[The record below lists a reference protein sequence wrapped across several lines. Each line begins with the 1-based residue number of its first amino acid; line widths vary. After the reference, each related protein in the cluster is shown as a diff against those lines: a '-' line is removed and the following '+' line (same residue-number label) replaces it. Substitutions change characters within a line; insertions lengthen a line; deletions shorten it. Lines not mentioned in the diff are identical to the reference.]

1 MSNDIADGG
10 RAEVAFSF
18 YSGAAGVSPAND
30 SGEATVAVRVKSVR
44 GAYEDGGTV
53 DGRPVEIVR
62 IEKSPV
68 AGYTR
73 VVVRFA
79 AG

>member
-30 SGEATVAVRVKSVR
+30 AGEATVAVRLKSVR
-44 GAYEDGGTV
+44 GAYDEAGTV
-53 DGRPVEIVR
+53 NGQTVEIVR

-73 VVVRFA
+73 VVVRA
-79 AG
+79 V